1 MTTRILIAED
11 DSTFR
16 GFLRTVLR
24 GEGYD
29 IREASDGDEALAL
42 LRRESFDLVLS
53 DLRMPGMGGLE
64 LLRASREDAYPP
76 AFVILT
82 AFGTIE
88 EAVAAVKEGATD
100 FLTKPLK
107 DPDTLRVLVERI
119 LSGKNR
125 EREYLALKETEAAGL
140 PPEELIFAGQAMAEV
155 RRLVGEVA
163 PTGTTV
169 LVNGE
174 SGTGKE
180 LIARAIHLLSPRRGA
195 GFVAVNC
202 AAIPENLLESELFGH
217 ERGAFTGAVQA
228 RRGKFELA
236 QGGTLFLDEIGEL
249 PLPLQA
255 KLLRVLQE
263 RTFERVGG
271 NREIRADV
279 RVVAATNR
287 DLAAEIRE
295 RRFREDLFYRLNVF
309 PVTLPPLRERR
320 DALPQLVNWFI
331 RRFSGMTGKK
341 VRSIEPDAMA
351 ALRRY
356 PWPGNIRELQN
367 VVERGVILARHS
379 LTLDDLPDAFR
390 APSTVTQE
398 GEGVLK
404 GLEREAILAA
414 LKSCGNNRRMA
425 AEKLGI
431 SRRTLQYRLREYGLV
446 GDDGDGANST

>member
-16 GFLRTVLR
+16 GFLRTVLK

-29 IREASDGDEALAL
+29 IREAAGGEEALAL

-53 DLRMPGMGGLE
+53 DLRMPGIGGLE
-64 LLRASREDAYPP
+64 LLRASREDPYPP

-88 EAVAAVKEGATD
+88 EAVAAVKEGAAD

-107 DPDTLRVLVERI
+107 DPDTLRVLVGRV
-119 LSGKNR
+119 LSGKSR
-125 EREYLALKETEAAGL
+125 EREYLALKETETAGL
-140 PPEELIFAGQAMAEV
+140 PPEDLIFAGEAMAPV

-169 LVNGE
+169 LISGE

-180 LIARAIHLLSPRRGA
+180 LIARAVHLLSPRHGA

-202 AAIPENLLESELFGH
+202 AAIPEPLLESELFGH

-263 RTFERVGG
+263 RAFERVGG

-287 DLAAEIRE
+287 DLAVEIRE

-309 PVTLPPLRERR
+309 PVALPPLRERR
-320 DALPQLVNWFI
+320 DALPHLVNWFI

-341 VRSIEPDAMA
+341 IRGIEPDAMA
-351 ALRRY
+351 ALKRY

-367 VVERGVILARHS
+367 AIERGVILARHA
-379 LTLDDLPDAFR
+379 LTLDDLPDTFR
-390 APSTVTQE
+390 APLPAGQE

-404 GLEREAILAA
+404 GVEREAILAA
-414 LKSCGNNRRMA
+414 LKSCGNNRRLA

-446 GDDGDGANST
+446 GDDRDGAN